1 MRVIKTT
8 VLSVILMAS
17 SSLGLIAI
25 AQNRWQG
32 AEYEHQCRSGQ
43 TCSYPNEQNRGS
55 SKHCAPNNE
64 AIGGFYVDLYTVD
77 SSAEI
82 KWYFDDNTYGRKN
95 IVSSQRGQNWVSF
108 GNPGVQC
115 FSFTVA
121 PISKE
126 EMVHFKYNFDL
137 NRR

>member
-25 AQNRWQG
+25 AQNRWPHG
-32 AEYEHQCRSGQ
+32 EYNGQCRSGQ
-43 TCSYPNEQNRGS
+43 SCQYPNEQSGGGS
-55 SKHCAPNNE
+55 KFCAPNNE

-77 SSAEI
+77 SSATI
-82 KWYFDDNTYGRKN
+82 KWYFDNTYGSKN

-115 FSFTVA
+115 FSFTVE
-121 PISKE
+121 PISNSQL
-126 EMVHFKYNFDL
+126 VDFKYNFDF
-137 NRR
+137 NTR